1 LFKEICSGNYSDSHS
16 REVSRMANIDRQR
29 LIGEMASRYGIRLDE
44 DDPVLA
50 VISLNQLA
58 LDET

>member
-1 LFKEICSGNYSDSHS
+1 
-16 REVSRMANIDRQR
+16 MANIDRQR